1 MNEKIATS
9 STIEPRK
16 PITQT
21 TKYYTIIGKHDYLDR
36 TGCSDEKDKDGN
48 FIDSGYPCQLIED
61 KFTYAKETGRRRLIR
76 LDRNTE
82 LYNPDGLYTQYR
94 TDDRWVQVD
103 GPTFTQYI
111 NFLKTRNP
119 LFFRQAVRGA
129 K

>member
-1 MNEKIATS
+1 MKETIATS
-9 STIEPRK
+9 SSIEPRK
-16 PITQT
+16 PIAQN
-21 TKYYTIIGKHDYLDR
+21 TKYYTMTGSQDFLD
-36 TGCSDEKDKDGN
+36 DA
-48 FIDSGYPCQLIED
+48 GYPCHYKEN

-94 TDDRWVQVD
+94 TDDRWIQVD

-111 NFLKTRNP
+111 NFLKTRNQ